1 VAAVVPAEG
10 VGHVAAAA
18 QAEEVGQVAV
28 AAPAEGA
35 GQVAAAAQ
43 AEEVGQV
50 GAAAP
55 AEGAGRVAAAPV
67 KEAVRV
73 RVARLLPAALPGPRA
88 ISRRTST
95 GGGISTRILREV
107 QEARLRNESVL
118 MERPPLT
125 GDAEPTARRSE

>member
-1 VAAVVPAEG
+1 MAAVVPAEG

-43 AEEVGQV
+43 AEEVG
-50 GAAAP
+50 
-55 AEGAGRVAAAPV
+55 RVAVAQV

-118 MERPPLT
+118 MERPP
-125 GDAEPTARRSE
+125 